1 MTLYEKIIV
10 LINQRNTSVR
20 AVELSA
26 GLSIGSI
33 ARWKN
38 GKRGPNQS
46 TLLKV
51 AEYFKIPVGD
61 LLDEDWDPRNEN
73 SIKNGKVVLLPF
85 TKLPVV
91 DINAAGISE
100 YVDIPCPEDESLNCF
115 AFKMKDNSMAPLI
128 LQDDV
133 VIARK
138 CKCMTGDGLVVVSEG
153 NSGITVRKYI
163 KAEHCSCL
171 MSLDAHSSSFLFSEK
186 EDDEYVIQGV
196 VTEIRRRF

>member
-1 MTLYEKIIV
+1 MTLYEKIMV
-10 LINQRNTSVR
+10 LINERNLSIR
-20 AVELSA
+20 AVELAA

-33 ARWKN
+33 ARWKD

-51 AEYFKIPVGD
+51 AEYFKIQIGD
-61 LLDEDWDPRNEN
+61 LLDESWDPRNETG
-73 SIKNGKVVLLPF
+73 IKSGKTVLLPF
-85 TKLPVV
+85 TKLPIV
-91 DINAAGISE
+91 DINSAGISE
-100 YVDIPCPEDESLNCF
+100 YIDIPCPEDESLDCF

-128 LQDDV
+128 LQGDI

-138 CKCMTGDGLVVVSEG
+138 CKCMSGDNLVVVSED

-163 KAEHCSCL
+163 KAERCSCL
-171 MSLDAHSSSFLFSEK
+171 ISLDAHSSSFLFSEK
-186 EDDEYVIQGV
+186 ENDEYVIQGI